1 MVLSA
6 HMRLREKPIG
16 QLRKALKTYAQVED
30 EYIWWN
36 LNDGGEA
43 FFRSY
48 ELIRA
53 AGNDCLLPIF
63 SVIDDPKVFPEDQKQ
78 IVGYVAESL
87 DRLSLRN
94 PPEDY
99 VRPPQGP
106 GQSGLKEEVEMDL
119 DERPK
124 GLFVCVADDYIA
136 HDDWLA
142 YFASDALQG
151 VKPVRYRGKVLAGW
165 NRLRAIRR
173 EKVIDDLCF
182 AWLLSPMSG
191 QPVLSTFHDVWFSA
205 TGQLVTETVVN
216 VVGKGFYGGG
226 QLIVISPEAL
236 ARFRKKFRLQRAGLR
251 PLTVYT
257 KATRRYE
264 ILSKMQA
271 AIAHITEQH
280 RKEVESGAV
289 GEATMTKE
297 QLEAL
302 KALWKLFS
310 GAK

>member
-1 MVLSA
+1 
-6 HMRLREKPIG
+6 
-16 QLRKALKTYAQVED
+16 
-30 EYIWWN
+30 
-36 LNDGGEA
+36 
-43 FFRSY
+43 
-48 ELIRA
+48 
-53 AGNDCLLPIF
+53 
-63 SVIDDPKVFPEDQKQ
+63 
-78 IVGYVAESL
+78 
-87 DRLSLRN
+87 
-94 PPEDY
+94 
-99 VRPPQGP
+99 
-106 GQSGLKEEVEMDL
+106 
-119 DERPK
+119 
-124 GLFVCVADDYIA
+124 
-136 HDDWLA
+136 
-142 YFASDALQG
+142 LQG

-289 GEATMTKE
+289 GKPTMTKE
-297 QLEAL
+297 QLDAL
-302 KALWKLFS
+302 MALWKFFS